1 MLSTEIQI
9 LPLRKSGK
17 QSTEIHVLINQDQ
30 QEMLMPPGDIGE
42 KSMHTN
48 PPSPNT
54 PLPPAPVPNGM
65 KSPSN
70 LSPNQIKSKTSLDTT
85 NDHIDDSDL

>member
-54 PLPPAPVPNGM
+54 PLPPAPVPNGWTCH
-65 KSPSN
+65 PFP
-70 LSPNQIKSKTSLDTT
+70 LA
-85 NDHIDDSDL
+85 